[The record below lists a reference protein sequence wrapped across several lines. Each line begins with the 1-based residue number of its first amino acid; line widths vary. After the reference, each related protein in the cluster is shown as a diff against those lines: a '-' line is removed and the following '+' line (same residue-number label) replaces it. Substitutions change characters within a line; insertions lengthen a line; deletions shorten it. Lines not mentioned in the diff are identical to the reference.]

1 MDSGEYRKTSII
13 QESVDLGQQGFSL
26 YLTILQKTSNKQ
38 DKQDIRQSHELEG
51 KKFID
56 PQFPPDASS
65 LAKDF
70 SLMDYSKEKE
80 WRTFIFKDI
89 DEIYPQP
96 IKVFDSISPNDI
108 LQGQLGDCYFLSTL
122 SAIAEFPKRIER
134 CFDTHEYQSSG
145 CYTINMFDMGV
156 ETDFVVDDFFPC
168 TPDNKIAFSGPKVEK
183 GVTELW
189 VLLLEKAWAKRF
201 GSYWAIDAGATEDS
215 LRDLTGAPCENIE
228 VTESRLWDKLN
239 EANSKNFI
247 ITAASSGEEGC
258 GDLVNEM
265 GLVNFHAYAIIDA
278 QEVDTNTNNT
288 KKKKEQLLKIRN
300 PWGETE
306 WKGDW
311 SDKSS
316 LWTDELKLQL
326 KWENKNDGSFW
337 MSLKDF
343 SHYFFGVTICRVHD
357 EYFYKAVHRTQKKGE
372 FSVFRVRIEKGGET
386 YFIVTHMDKRKF
398 ADEEYD
404 YSPLRIVVGRVGEAG
419 VDRVEG
425 MATAFMRDSWLV
437 INAEPGE
444 YLVYVEVSW
453 VFDYTD
459 MFGFTVYS
467 ASPIDLSESTFQHE
481 DFIEKVYSL
490 QLALKQGKKKDL
502 LNGIEYYEL
511 LLDDKNPSTNE
522 FFEGVYLDAFIN
534 TTKEPFTVQVIHK
547 SFKNICLTGKF
558 KDSDSYKFT
567 LAPGGSFTMI
577 KKKVDLTASAKAPI
591 SLKKL

>member
-1 MDSGEYRKTSII
+1 MESGEYRRTSII
-13 QESVDLGQQGFSL
+13 QETVDLGQQGFNL

-38 DKQDIRQSHELEG
+38 DKQEIRQTHEMEG
-51 KKFID
+51 TKFID

-65 LAKDF
+65 LSKDF
-70 SLMDYSKEKE
+70 SLMDYSMEKE

-89 DEIYPQP
+89 DDIYPQP
-96 IKVFDSISPNDI
+96 IKVFNSISPNDI
-108 LQGQLGDCYFLSTL
+108 LQGKLGDCYFLSTL

-134 CFDTHEYQSSG
+134 CFDTQEYQSSG
-145 CYTINMFDMGV
+145 CYTINIFDMGV
-156 ETDFVVDDFFPC
+156 ETDFIVDDYFPC

-183 GVTELW
+183 GITELW

-228 VTESRLWDKLN
+228 VTESRLWDKLY
-239 EANSKNFI
+239 EANLKNFI
-247 ITAASSGEEGC
+247 ITAASSGEDGC
-258 GDLVNEM
+258 GDMVNEM

-278 QEVDTNTNNT
+278 QEVET
-288 KKKKEQLLKIRN
+288 KSNKTKEKLLKIRN

-311 SDKSS
+311 SDSS
-316 LWTDELKLQL
+316 DLWTDELKLQL
-326 KWENKNDGSFW
+326 KWENKDDGSFW

-357 EYFYKAVHRTQKKGE
+357 EYFYKALHRTQKKGE
-372 FSVFRVRIEKGGET
+372 FSVFKVRIDKGGET

-398 ADEEYD
+398 ADEDFE
-404 YSPLRIVVGRVGEAG
+404 YSPVRIIVGKVVDAGLR
-419 VDRVEG
+419 RVEG
-425 MATAFMRDSWLV
+425 MATAYKRDSWLV

-453 VFDYTD
+453 NCDYTD
-459 MFGFTVYS
+459 LFGFTVYS
-467 ASPIDLSESTFQHE
+467 ASPIELSESTFQHE
-481 DFIEKVYSL
+481 DFIEQVYNL
-490 QLALKQGKKKDL
+490 PLAVKQGKKKDL
-502 LNGIEYYEL
+502 LSGIEYYEL
-511 LLDDKNPSTNE
+511 ILDDTNPSTNE
-522 FFEGVYLDAFIN
+522 FFECILLDAFIN
-534 TTKEPFTVQVIHK
+534 TTKEPCTVQVIHK

-577 KKKVDLTASAKAPI
+577 KKKVDLTGSAKAPV